1 MEVEF
6 PDDFRCPISLEVMSD
21 PVILTSGHTFD
32 RSSIQRWL
40 DSGNRTC
47 PVTKLPLPPHPRL
60 IPNHALRNLI
70 SNFAPD
76 PPSKLP
82 SCHSA
87 ADPQSLSFP
96 SDAATLSAAFR
107 RAKLDAAFRRYLADS
122 GAASSVLLRH
132 AASPDP
138 PDLQELSLRVLLLL
152 SLDGDHARVGLAAD
166 GAVDLLL
173 PALRCGGSVAALAA
187 TTLTSLAVV
196 DVNKCSIGA
205 HPSAIPSLVAVLRD
219 GKGRER
225 REAATALFVLCSL
238 PENRKRAAISG
249 AVPALASLA
258 SLGSD
263 RAVEVLGM
271 LVKCSE
277 GREAM
282 KRIKG
287 FVEFLIGIIKGGS
300 LRATEHAL
308 VILNFLCC
316 DDKNIILEVR
326 KQGLVEI
333 CINLMNEE
341 TGKIRENA
349 VEFVRTMEM

>member
-70 SNFAPD
+70 SNFVLET
-76 PPSKLP
+76 PSKP
-82 SCHSA
+82 QSCASD
-87 ADPQSLSFP
+87 ADPEALAYP
-96 SDAATLSAAFR
+96 SDAATLSAVLR
-107 RAKLDAAFRRYLADS
+107 RAKRDAAFRRRLSDS

-132 AASPDP
+132 AAASETPE
-138 PDLQELSLRVLLLL
+138 LQELSLRVLLLL

-173 PALRCGGSVAALAA
+173 SALRCGGSVAALAA

-196 DVNKCSIGA
+196 DVNKYSIGA
-205 HPSAIPSLVAVLRD
+205 HPSAIPSLVTVLRD

-225 REAATALFVLCSL
+225 REAATSLYVLCSL
-238 PENRKRAAISG
+238 PENRKRAALAG
-249 AVPALASLA
+249 AVRPLASFA
-258 SLGSD
+258 SLGSE

-271 LVKCSE
+271 LAKCRD
-277 GREAM
+277 GREDM
-282 KRIKG
+282 KQIKG
-287 FVEFLIGIIKGGS
+287 FVELLIRIIKGGN
-300 LRATEHAL
+300 LRAMEHAL
-308 VILNFLCC
+308 SVLNFLSCE
-316 DDKNIILEVR
+316 DKNIILEVR
-326 KQGLVEI
+326 KQGVLEI
-333 CINLMNEE
+333 CINLINEE
-341 TGKIRENA
+341 TGRIRENA
-349 VEFVRTMEM
+349 VELARTIEM